1 MVSIFNEVVQK
12 HVMCCC
18 SGSPNQFIGVY
29 NTSGDNLSTIKYH
42 EGFLG
47 QRIGAASCLAFH
59 PYKVHNSSHLMYFLV
74 LFLWS
79 FHHFLFDSFFFYD
92 ELITVIIFPELLN
105 LVDSWNFPKMYMLY
119 VFNLFWWHRF
129 SKSITS
135 TQVYW
140 R

>member
-12 HVMCCC
+12 GVVCCC

-79 FHHFLFDSFFFYD
+79 FHNFLFDSVFFY
-92 ELITVIIFPELLN
+92 EKLFTVIIFPELLN
-105 LVDSWNFPKMYMLY
+105 LVDSWNFLKMYMLY

>member
-79 FHHFLFDSFFFYD
+79 FHNFLFDSVFFYD
-92 ELITVIIFPELLN
+92 ELFNYFSRVIEFSWFMKLSKDVYVICILKIYFDDI
-105 LVDSWNFPKMYMLY
+105 DSAN
-119 VFNLFWWHRF
+119 
-129 SKSITS
+129 
-135 TQVYW
+135 Q
-140 R
+140 

>member
-79 FHHFLFDSFFFYD
+79 FHNFLFDSVFFYE
-92 ELITVIIFPELLN
+92 ELFNYFSRVIEFSWFMKLSKDVYVICILKIYFDDI
-105 LVDSWNFPKMYMLY
+105 DSAN
-119 VFNLFWWHRF
+119 
-129 SKSITS
+129 
-135 TQVYW
+135 Q
-140 R
+140 

>member
-1 MVSIFNEVVQK
+1 MVSIFKEVVQK

-59 PYKVHNSSHLMYFLV
+59 PYKVHNSSHLMYAWCCFYG
-74 LFLWS
+74 LFIILC
-79 FHHFLFDSFFFYD
+79 LTVFFSMRNC
-92 ELITVIIFPELLN
+92 LIIFPELLN

-135 TQVYW
+135 TQVYL

>member
-1 MVSIFNEVVQK
+1 MNLKEILVVSSLNEVVQK
-12 HVMCCC
+12 DVVCCC

-74 LFLWS
+74 LFSWS
-79 FHHFLFDSFFFYD
+79 FHNFLFDSVFFYE
-92 ELITVIIFPELLN
+92 ELFNYFSRVIE
-105 LVDSWNFPKMYMLY
+105 
-119 VFNLFWWHRF
+119 F
-129 SKSITS
+129 S
-135 TQVYW
+135 
-140 R
+140 

>member
-79 FHHFLFDSFFFYD
+79 FHNFLFDSVFFYD
-92 ELITVIIFPELLN
+92 ELINYFSRVIEF
-105 LVDSWNFPKMYMLY
+105 SWFMKLSKDVYVIY

>member
-79 FHHFLFDSFFFYD
+79 FHNFLFDSVFFYD
-92 ELITVIIFPELLN
+92 ELINYFSRVTEFSWFMKLSKDVYVICILKIYFDDI
-105 LVDSWNFPKMYMLY
+105 DSAN
-119 VFNLFWWHRF
+119 
-129 SKSITS
+129 
-135 TQVYW
+135 Q
-140 R
+140 

>member
-79 FHHFLFDSFFFYD
+79 FHNFLFHSVFFYD
-92 ELITVIIFPELLN
+92 ELINYFSRVIE
-105 LVDSWNFPKMYMLY
+105 
-119 VFNLFWWHRF
+119 F
-129 SKSITS
+129 S
-135 TQVYW
+135 
-140 R
+140 

>member
-12 HVMCCC
+12 HVMFCC

-79 FHHFLFDSFFFYD
+79 FHNFLFDSVFFYD
-92 ELITVIIFPELLN
+92 ELINYFSRVIEFSWFMKLSKDVYVICILKIYFDDI
-105 LVDSWNFPKMYMLY
+105 DSAN
-119 VFNLFWWHRF
+119 
-129 SKSITS
+129 
-135 TQVYW
+135 Q
-140 R
+140 

>member
-1 MVSIFNEVVQK
+1 MVFIFNEVVQK

-79 FHHFLFDSFFFYD
+79 FHNFLFDSVFFYD
-92 ELITVIIFPELLN
+92 ELINYFSRVIE
-105 LVDSWNFPKMYMLY
+105 
-119 VFNLFWWHRF
+119 F
-129 SKSITS
+129 S
-135 TQVYW
+135 
-140 R
+140 

>member
-1 MVSIFNEVVQK
+1 MVSIFNEVVQR

-79 FHHFLFDSFFFYD
+79 FHHFLFDSVFFYD
-92 ELITVIIFPELLN
+92 ELFNYFSRVIEFSWFMKLSKDVYVICILKIYFDDI
-105 LVDSWNFPKMYMLY
+105 DSAN
-119 VFNLFWWHRF
+119 
-129 SKSITS
+129 
-135 TQVYW
+135 Q
-140 R
+140 